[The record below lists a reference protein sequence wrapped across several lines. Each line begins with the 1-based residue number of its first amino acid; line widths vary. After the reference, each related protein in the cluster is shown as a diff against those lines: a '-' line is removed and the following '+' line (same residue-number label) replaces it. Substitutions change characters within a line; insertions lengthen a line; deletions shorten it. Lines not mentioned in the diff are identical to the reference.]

1 MRVAKLGHAPRN
13 ANETCVNTS
22 AAGGIQTMN
31 SWTAVLVVAVV
42 LLVMFGIVWTIFQR
56 NRSRALRARF
66 GPEYERMLGE
76 HGSRRTA
83 EKELAQRQSR
93 VDHLSLRPLPPD
105 LRNRYAEAWTRE
117 QARFVDEPKAAVSEA
132 DHLVEEVMRERGY
145 PVGAFDQQVA
155 DVSVDHPRVV
165 ENYRAAHE
173 IAQRH
178 ERGQANTED
187 LRKAMVYYRD
197 LFRELLDDQQPL
209 PAGER
214 R

>member
-1 MRVAKLGHAPRN
+1 
-13 ANETCVNTS
+13 
-22 AAGGIQTMN
+22 MN
-31 SWTAVLVVAVV
+31 SWTAVVVVAVV
-42 LLVMFGIVWTIFQR
+42 LLVMFGIVWTVFQR
-56 NRSRALRARF
+56 RRSQALRERF

-76 HGSRRTA
+76 HGSRRKA
-83 EKELAQRQSR
+83 EHELHERKRR
-93 VDHLSLRPLPPD
+93 VEHLSLRPLPAD
-105 LRNRYAEAWTRE
+105 LRSRYVEAWSRE
-117 QARFVDEPKAAVSEA
+117 QARFVDEPKQAVSEA

-145 PVGAFDQQVA
+145 PVGEFDQQVA

-178 ERGQANTED
+178 ERGLASTED

-197 LFRELLDDQQPL
+197 LFRELLEDPQPL
-209 PAGER
+209 AAGER

>member
-1 MRVAKLGHAPRN
+1 
-13 ANETCVNTS
+13 
-22 AAGGIQTMN
+22 MN
-31 SWTAVLVVAVV
+31 SWTAVVVVAVL
-42 LLVMFGIVWTIFQR
+42 LLVVFGIVWTMFQR
-56 NRSRALRARF
+56 NRSRALRQRF

-76 HGSRRTA
+76 HGSRSRA
-83 EKELAQRQSR
+83 ERELEHRRHR
-93 VDHLSLRPLPPD
+93 VERLSLRPLPAD
-105 LRNRYAEAWTRE
+105 MRNRYAEAWNRE

-155 DVSVDHPRVV
+155 DVSVDHAGVV

-173 IAQRH
+173 IAQRE
-178 ERGQANTED
+178 ERGQASTED

-197 LFRELLDDQQPL
+197 LFRELLADTRPL